1 MSLQP
6 LNWIDRQV
14 ASLLHL
20 IFPMLCPGC
29 RKELLEGEEVLCTQ
43 CKFRLPRTHY
53 HLNPENRTAKL
64 FWGRL
69 ELTHASSFL
78 YFRKGAL
85 VQNCMF
91 LLKYKNRPDI
101 GKALGMWYGYD
112 LMEAGFFPNPGL
124 VIPVPLHPTRLAERG
139 YNQAEEIAEGLA
151 EAMDW
156 ECCSDILYRRRA
168 TASQTG
174 KNRFERWKNVGT
186 AFDLDQAARLKGR
199 HVILVDDVVT
209 TGATLEACARTL
221 KDSEIESLS
230 VLTIAI
236 AD

>member
-6 LNWIDRQV
+6 LSWIDRQV
-14 ASLLHL
+14 ASILHL
-20 IFPMLCPGC
+20 IFPLLCPGC
-29 RKELLEGEEVLCTQ
+29 RKELLEGEAVLCTQ
-43 CKFRLPRTHY
+43 CKFRLPRTYY

-64 FWGRL
+64 FWGRAH
-69 ELTHASSFL
+69 LTHASSFL

-85 VQNCMF
+85 VQKCMF

-101 GKALGMWYGYD
+101 GHAFGQWYGFD
-112 LMEAGFFPNPGL
+112 LKESGFFPNPGF

-139 YNQAEEIAEGLA
+139 YNQAEAIAEGLA
-151 EAMDW
+151 EALGW
-156 ECCSDILYRRRA
+156 TCRNDILYRRKA

-174 KNRFERWKNVGT
+174 KNRYERWKNVGA
-186 AFDLDQAARLKGR
+186 AFALDQASQLVNR

-209 TGATLEACARTL
+209 TGATIEACARAL
-221 KDSEIESLS
+221 QDSEIESLS